1 MSATLSNNV
10 KQTTKIDQL
19 VFDGLDCRN
28 PSKIVSFLTKDWCQQ
43 PTKSSSSALGDKK
56 TVTILQDAKFQI
68 VSGIRCT
75 KQVSKFLVYCGS
87 YSHMKLFGPPTIL
100 EPSVITTEECSDM
113 YRRRAYIYKGRTI
126 KIEPNTII
134 SIPMIVHGSVTHDE
148 INVYCN
154 GAKFTIDGKQHSN
167 MLSFETV
174 RLSMV
179 DLSIQVGDQ
188 DIQELREMTILSPSC
203 ILELKCVVGLHT
215 YLIIS
220 PINKCILKKIRT
232 ISMQTTQLIHDNILT
247 EYFVN
252 HDHKLILRIT
262 DIARDDNC
270 EVQIHHTNYP
280 ELKVIID
287 SEAPVIGTV
296 QTQINMDLEL
306 RISEEYLMYRT
317 EELLM
322 SNCNH
327 ISVSWA
333 LTTCSRWKEVH
344 SIQTP

>member
-1 MSATLSNNV
+1 
-10 KQTTKIDQL
+10 
-19 VFDGLDCRN
+19 
-28 PSKIVSFLTKDWCQQ
+28 
-43 PTKSSSSALGDKK
+43 
-56 TVTILQDAKFQI
+56 
-68 VSGIRCT
+68 
-75 KQVSKFLVYCGS
+75 
-87 YSHMKLFGPPTIL
+87 
-100 EPSVITTEECSDM
+100 
-113 YRRRAYIYKGRTI
+113 
-126 KIEPNTII
+126 
-134 SIPMIVHGSVTHDE
+134 
-148 INVYCN
+148 
-154 GAKFTIDGKQHSN
+154 
-167 MLSFETV
+167 
-174 RLSMV
+174 
-179 DLSIQVGDQ
+179 
-188 DIQELREMTILSPSC
+188 
-203 ILELKCVVGLHT
+203 
-215 YLIIS
+215 
-220 PINKCILKKIRT
+220 
-232 ISMQTTQLIHDNILT
+232 MQTTQLLHDNVLT